1 MYLLLAVVLIAA
13 CGHDSATKPDPVP
26 TPAPAPTPKSAEAKP
41 LVELDQKLDRWDGG
55 GAPIIGGLAIRG
67 RLGSATNQLSNAT
80 GTLSVTCDA
89 CTFGDG
95 GKLVPKTNNPKTAAF
110 VGDGITIPPI
120 QLGAISA
127 TATFTDGKGVI
138 DGHLGSPDLLEL
150 TAKGTIK
157 LADKYEDSD
166 LDVHLAFRGGKSLDP
181 KAQAIVATTGASMDS
196 DGWYKI
202 HVTGKVSAPKRLAEP

>member
-1 MYLLLAVVLIAA
+1 M
-13 CGHDSATKPDPVP
+13 
-26 TPAPAPTPKSAEAKP
+26 PAPESKP
-41 LVELDQKLDRWDGG
+41 LVELDQKLDRWDAG

-80 GTLSVTCDA
+80 GTLSVSCDA

-95 GKLVPKTNNPKTAAF
+95 GKVVPKTNNPKAAAF
-110 VGDGITIPPI
+110 AGDGITIPPI
-120 QLGAISA
+120 PLGAITG
-127 TATFTDGKGVI
+127 TATFTDGNGVI

-150 TAKGTIK
+150 TVKGTIK

-166 LDVHLAFRGGKSLDP
+166 LDVHVAFRGGKSLDP
-181 KAQAIVATTGASMDS
+181 KAQAIVATTGASMS

>member
-1 MYLLLAVVLIAA
+1 MYLLLAVVLVAA
-13 CGHDSATKPDPVP
+13 CGHDSAKLDPP
-26 TPAPAPTPKSAEAKP
+26 NAAPESKP

-55 GAPIIGGLAIRG
+55 GAPITGGLAIHG
-67 RLGSATNQLSNAT
+67 RLGSATNQLSKAT
-80 GTLSVTCDA
+80 GTILVSCDA

-95 GKLVPKTNNPKTAAF
+95 GKVVPPKSNNPKTAAF
-110 VGDGITIPPI
+110 AGDGIAIPPI
-120 QLGAISA
+120 ALGAISG
-127 TATFTDGKGVI
+127 TATFTDGAGVI

-157 LADKYEDSD
+157 LADNYEDSD
-166 LDVHLAFRGGKSLDP
+166 LDVHLAFRAGKSLDP
-181 KAQAIVATTGASMDS
+181 KAQTIVATTGASMDN